1 MAYECMACMASWCNL
16 LENCFSC
23 AAVSQADRQRLLHVV
38 IVGGG
43 PTGVEFAGELSNF
56 ISSVS
61 SQPFLSLPYLSH

>member
-1 MAYECMACMASWCNL
+1 MAWECMLCVEPAACCRDCCA
-16 LENCFSC
+16 C

-61 SQPFLSLPYLSH
+61 TRSCLSLPSPCE

>member
-1 MAYECMACMASWCNL
+1 MSCRDCLA
-16 LENCFSC
+16 C

-56 ISSVS
+56 ISAVS
-61 SQPFLSLPYLSH
+61 IPPFLGLPSPMQ